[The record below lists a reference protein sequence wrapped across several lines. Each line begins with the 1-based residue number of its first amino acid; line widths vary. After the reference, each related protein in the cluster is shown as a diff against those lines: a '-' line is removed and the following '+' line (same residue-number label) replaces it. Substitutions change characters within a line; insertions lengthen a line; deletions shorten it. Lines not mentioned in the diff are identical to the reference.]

1 MRQIPDKYLGAM
13 IAIKPLPGSPKY
25 GGSVNEI
32 VDMALKDLE
41 QYKLNDV
48 DVIVLENDNDVPYI
62 KPPLAEETLL
72 AIEEVSKAVRKKFNK
87 PIGLQILEGASIE
100 SLHIAQKCDLDFIRV
115 ESYVFAHVGSAG
127 IIEACAG
134 KLLRERK
141 KLNCEHIKVFADVKK
156 KHCSHS
162 LTSDLDITDEIKQ
175 AEFCLVDGIM
185 VTGKF
190 SGEKPNAE
198 DLIKAK
204 SVTKLPVMIG
214 SGMDK
219 ENIKD
224 FIKLAD
230 GFIVGTTFRV
240 NSNFF
245 GEIDPKRLKEFVEE
259 FKKVRGK

>member
-1 MRQIPDKYLGAM
+1 
-13 IAIKPLPGSPKY
+13 
-25 GGSVNEI
+25 
-32 VDMALKDLE
+32 
-41 QYKLNDV
+41 
-48 DVIVLENDNDVPYI
+48 
-62 KPPLAEETLL
+62 
-72 AIEEVSKAVRKKFNK
+72 
-87 PIGLQILEGASIE
+87 
-100 SLHIAQKCDLDFIRV
+100 
-115 ESYVFAHVGSAG
+115 
-127 IIEACAG
+127 
-134 KLLRERK
+134 
-141 KLNCEHIKVFADVKK
+141 
-156 KHCSHS
+156 
-162 LTSDLDITDEIKQ
+162 
-175 AEFCLVDGIM
+175 M